1 MTNRGMRGSTQAPKG
16 MSKPTYEHIRDYVYK
31 KLGVRI

>member
-16 MSKPTYEHIRDYVYK
+16 MTAPTLQSVRDYVYK